1 MRIFYHLYQN
11 LYVFLYYKTQKTLI
25 MKKTII
31 SVISAITLISCGTS
45 TSTQY
50 TVDASIPSDK
60 IDNKNNIATIID
72 YDNGN
77 KLDSAV
83 IVNGKAAFAGEIVS
97 SRAVRLQIGNK
108 RLALFFLEPGN
119 ITIAED
125 GTAAG
130 TALNE
135 DFEAYIAQKSVLEKE
150 YRDIYADT
158 TTLAISRKA
167 EIDAKYKAISDSM
180 FNANANNAIGY
191 YMFLQDANYYSAQ
204 QLDSA
209 LAVNPSMKE
218 YTRIANIIKAHK
230 AQANTSVG
238 NKFVDFEIT
247 YDSITYK
254 LSDYVAKGNYTIVD
268 FWASWCGPCI
278 RETAT
283 LKEIYKKWNGKG
295 LDIVGVAVWDKPEDT
310 LEAIKQH
317 KLLWKCIINGQYI
330 PTDLYG
336 ILGIPCILVIDPEG
350 TIIARNLYGEDLETK
365 INELMSAKEEESKKK

>member
-1 MRIFYHLYQN
+1 MQIIYHLYQN
-11 LYVFLYYKTQKTLI
+11 LYVFLYYKTQKTFI
-25 MKKTII
+25 MNKTII
-31 SVISAITLISCGTS
+31 SVISAITLVSCGTS

-83 IVNGKAAFAGEIVS
+83 IVNGKAVFAGEIDTN
-97 SRAVRLQIGNK
+97 RAVRLQIGNK

-135 DFEAYIAQKSVLEKE
+135 DFEAYIAQKSALEKE
-150 YRDIYADT
+150 YRDIYTDT
-158 TTLAISRKA
+158 TASAISRKA
-167 EIDAKYKAISDSM
+167 EIDAKYKTVSDSM

-209 LAVNPSMKE
+209 LAVNPSMKD
-218 YTRIANIIKAHK
+218 YARIANIIKAHE

-238 NKFVDFEIT
+238 KKFVDFEIT

-278 RETAT
+278 RETTT
-283 LKEIYKKWNGKG
+283 LKEIYKKWNGNG

-310 LEAIKQH
+310 LEAIRQH
-317 KLLWKCIINGQYI
+317 KLPWMCIINGQYT

-350 TIIARNLYGEDLETK
+350 TIIARNLYGEDLKTK